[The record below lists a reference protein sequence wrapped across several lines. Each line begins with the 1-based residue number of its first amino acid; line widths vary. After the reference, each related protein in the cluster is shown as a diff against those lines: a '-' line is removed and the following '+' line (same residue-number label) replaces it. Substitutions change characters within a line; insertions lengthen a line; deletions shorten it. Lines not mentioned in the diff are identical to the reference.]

1 MGFFSK
7 VCVKT
12 NKPVVHQLRGFPALS
27 EVVALYPDGRKIT
40 GSYDGYGRV
49 DGEELCP
56 NGYDEKVWNSVKFVL
71 INVYEGEEW
80 KDLPKSRDE
89 LAQGH
94 FMDDKF
100 LRHCQSITGFKDYAE
115 YKRVFK
121 TMANW

>member
-12 NKPVVHQLRGFPALS
+12 NKPVVHQMRGFPALS
-27 EVVALYPDGRKIT
+27 EVVALYPDGRKIK
-40 GSYDGYGRV
+40 GFYDGYGRV
-49 DGEELCP
+49 DGEDLCP
-56 NGYDEKVWNSVKFVL
+56 DGYDEKTWDSIKFVL
-71 INVYEGEEW
+71 AYAYDGEEW

-100 LRHCQSITGFKDYAE
+100 LRHCESIFGFKNYAE
-115 YKRVFK
+115 YVRAFK

>member
-40 GSYDGYGRV
+40 GYYDGYGRV

-56 NGYDEKVWNSVKFVL
+56 GGYDEKTWNSVKFVL
-71 INVYEGEEW
+71 ASAYDGEEW
-80 KDLPKSRDE
+80 RALPKSRDE

-100 LRHCQSITGFKDYAE
+100 LRHCESIAGFKDYAE
-115 YKRVFK
+115 YSRAFK
-121 TMANW
+121 KMANW